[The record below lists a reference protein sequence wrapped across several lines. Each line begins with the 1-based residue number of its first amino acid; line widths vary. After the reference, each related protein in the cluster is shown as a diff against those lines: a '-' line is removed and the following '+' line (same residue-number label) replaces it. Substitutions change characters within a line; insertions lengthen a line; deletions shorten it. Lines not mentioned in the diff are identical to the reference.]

1 MDTSISSTWWD
12 SYRKTV
18 KTTKKFRELVNLVG
32 NNEDIAHNMV
42 NLAKQK
48 YPDREE
54 IWYFNK
60 LIAQL
65 KSQKRMGIVP
75 S

>member
-18 KTTKKFRELVNLVG
+18 KTTKKFRELVNLVD

-48 YPDREE
+48 YPDHEE

-65 KSQKRMGIVP
+65 KS
-75 S
+75 